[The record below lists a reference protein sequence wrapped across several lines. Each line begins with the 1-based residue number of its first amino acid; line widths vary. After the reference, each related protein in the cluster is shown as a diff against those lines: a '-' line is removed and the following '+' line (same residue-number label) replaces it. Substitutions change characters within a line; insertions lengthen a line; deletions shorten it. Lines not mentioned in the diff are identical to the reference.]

1 MVGIRSQEMF
11 VEDMVHYIISR
22 MAGDHDQDEFV
33 DGKPSR
39 KFLIG
44 TLAARKDTNTDIM
57 EFKDN
62 DTKASIRIHR
72 LKASVLVKKT
82 TLQLNPEIQVK
93 ATGHVYYK
101 VKKNSGSDQILE
113 VSEISSI
120 SDEQDDIKSQW
131 RRLAFDHTC
140 NFTLSANKTIEEH
153 VDFSDTLA
161 IANRDPRIR
170 KKIPDDVWNAKI
182 LVQTG
187 DFDENHILVSFNYE
201 NCGVEPLNDTD
212 FERTLFNCRLFVD
225 IGNLEVEEFCDEYLY
240 EGYKQRYYY
249 DFRTINCQAEWID
262 NKKQFV
268 TGHLG
273 KFLQENIRPRSSM
286 SGLNLLFSDLMS
298 SENLIPSLEKLVVE
312 MKKYLECYKNNIPA
326 TVSNDEFQPRKGNR
340 EKTWNERIEH
350 IKQFK
355 RLILRVESGVNL
367 IKSRSNV
374 RDAFLKT
381 NETFNNYYL
390 SIGKHDAGWR
400 VFQLV
405 FFLSCIESIVE
416 EKDLDV
422 VDVLH
427 VDTGGGKSEAYFAL
441 VIFTAFYERVTGK
454 KDGVSAIVKFPLR
467 MLSIQQLERIS
478 GIIIHAEKVR
488 ERSSAFPGSP
498 FTLGYYV
505 GNRDEEF
512 PALYQ
517 EVRKRLYHKDG
528 KLITPPPISLVLSK
542 CPLCPPEVKGD
553 IRLYDDPD
561 HKCIL
566 HKCDRCK
573 SEFHIYTSDREI
585 FRWRPTVIVSTVDKW
600 AALSQQRRIR
610 SLLGGCGS
618 LCPDGHGFIPSG
630 DRCEDK
636 TDEAFQCD
644 NVGEDERGSA
654 GPRLSIQDEMHL
666 LREGFGTISSHFE
679 GLVEALVEA
688 TSSGRKLKH
697 IAMSATLNGSK
708 DQIKE
713 LYHKDCFVI
722 PGQCPE
728 GIGSPND
735 FFFEKLDGPKR
746 IVYGLKPNVRDNHY
760 AALRTLLHFAEFIIG
775 AQRDL
780 NSNSSD
786 FCSRYLIKDPV
797 DAQDLVNQ
805 YLIPLTYHL
814 KKQDAED
821 MRRLKDAVVGDRLR
835 NIYNADL
842 IGTVLTGDSDLDEL
856 KGAIDRVK
864 KYIENYDPKPVDGS
878 GLIFEPTML
887 RRSFHTV

>member
-1 MVGIRSQEMF
+1 MISISSQEMF
-11 VEDMVHYIISR
+11 VEDMVNYILSR

-44 TLAARKDTNTDIM
+44 TLAARKDTSTDLMKI
-57 EFKDN
+57 KDN

-82 TLQLNPEIQVK
+82 ALQLNPEIKIK
-93 ATGHVYYK
+93 ATGYVYYK
-101 VKKNSGSDQILE
+101 VKKNSGSDQISK
-113 VSEISSI
+113 VSESGSI

-131 RRLAFDHTC
+131 KRLAFDHNR
-140 NFTLSANKTIEEH
+140 NFTPSSNNTIEEH
-153 VDFSDTLA
+153 VDFSNIMT
-161 IANRDPRIR
+161 IANHDPLIR
-170 KKIPDDVWNAKI
+170 KKTADDVWNAKI
-182 LVQTG
+182 SVQTS
-187 DFDENHILVSFNYE
+187 DFDEHHILVSFNYE
-201 NCGVEPLNDTD
+201 NCGIEPLKDSD
-212 FERTLFNCRLFVD
+212 FERTIFNCKLSVD
-225 IGNLEVEEFCDEYLY
+225 LGNLEVEEFCDEYLY
-240 EGYKQRYYY
+240 EGHKQRYYY

-262 NKKQFV
+262 NKKQFM
-268 TGHLG
+268 TGHWG
-273 KFLQENIRPRSSM
+273 KFLQENIRPRSSI

-298 SENLIPSLEKLVVE
+298 PDDFIPSLDKLVVE
-312 MKKYLECYKNNIPA
+312 MKKYLEYYRNNVPA
-326 TVSNDEFQPRKGNR
+326 SVSRDEFQPRTGNR

-350 IKQFK
+350 IRQFEC
-355 RLILRVESGVNL
+355 LILRIESGINL
-367 IKSRSNV
+367 VKSRSRV
-374 RDAFLKT
+374 KDVFLKT
-381 NETFNNYYL
+381 NETFNNYYI
-390 SIGKHDAGWR
+390 SRGVSYAGWR

-405 FFLSCIESIVE
+405 FFLASIESIVE

-441 VIFTAFYERVTGK
+441 VSFTAFYERVTGK

-488 ERSSAFPGSP
+488 GRSPTFPGFP

-542 CPLCPPEVKGD
+542 CPLCPPEEKGD
-553 IRLYDDPD
+553 IRLHDDPD
-561 HKCIL
+561 HKRIL

-573 SEFHIYTSDREI
+573 SEFYIYTSDREI

-630 DRCEDK
+630 DRCEEK

-644 NVGEDERGSA
+644 NVRADERSSA

-666 LREGFGTISSHFE
+666 LRECFGTISSHFE
-679 GLVEALVEA
+679 GLVEALVED

-713 LYHKDCFVI
+713 LYHKDSFVI
-722 PGQCPE
+722 PEQCPE
-728 GIGSPND
+728 GVGSPND

-786 FCSRYLIKDPV
+786 FCSRYLIEEPI
-797 DAQDLVNQ
+797 DAQC
-805 YLIPLTYHL
+805 LI
-814 KKQDAED
+814 
-821 MRRLKDAVVGDRLR
+821 
-835 NIYNADL
+835 N
-842 IGTVLTGDSDLDEL
+842 
-856 KGAIDRVK
+856 
-864 KYIENYDPKPVDGS
+864 
-878 GLIFEPTML
+878 
-887 RRSFHTV
+887 